1 MYKKILSQRIPS
13 DLCDEVIDYIMV
25 SKEEVKEN
33 YNNCM
38 LELFI
43 HFMVMNL
50 ELRVEILPRIFRY
63 N

>member
-38 LELFI
+38 IELFI
-43 HFMVMNL
+43 F
-50 ELRVEILPRIFRY
+50 F
-63 N
+63 